1 MLYYIPVLYIRVY
14 RFIENAMFLATV
26 LPDIQLEIQYILF
39 DRKYMHSIKIYN
51 MYNMTIKLV
60 NTHIVYFI

>member
-1 MLYYIPVLYIRVY
+1 MLHYIPVLYIRVY

-26 LPDIQLEIQYILF
+26 LPDIQYILF

-60 NTHIVYFI
+60 NTHIEYFI

>member
-26 LPDIQLEIQYILF
+26 LPDIQYILF

-60 NTHIVYFI
+60 NIHIVYFI

>member
-26 LPDIQLEIQYILF
+26 LPDIQYILF

-60 NTHIVYFI
+60 NTHIEYFI

>member
-26 LPDIQLEIQYILF
+26 LPDIQHILF

>member
-1 MLYYIPVLYIRVY
+1 ML
-14 RFIENAMFLATV
+14 LATV
-26 LPDIQLEIQYILF
+26 LPDIQYILF

-60 NTHIVYFI
+60 NTHIEYFI

>member
-1 MLYYIPVLYIRVY
+1 MLYYITVLYTRVY

-26 LPDIQLEIQYILF
+26 LPDIQYILF

>member
-1 MLYYIPVLYIRVY
+1 MLHYIPVLYIRVY

-26 LPDIQLEIQYILF
+26 LPDIQYILF

>member
-1 MLYYIPVLYIRVY
+1 MLYDIPVLYIRVY

-26 LPDIQLEIQYILF
+26 LPDIQYILF

>member
-1 MLYYIPVLYIRVY
+1 MLHYIPVLYLRVY

-26 LPDIQLEIQYILF
+26 LPDIQYILF

>member
-26 LPDIQLEIQYILF
+26 LPDIQYILF